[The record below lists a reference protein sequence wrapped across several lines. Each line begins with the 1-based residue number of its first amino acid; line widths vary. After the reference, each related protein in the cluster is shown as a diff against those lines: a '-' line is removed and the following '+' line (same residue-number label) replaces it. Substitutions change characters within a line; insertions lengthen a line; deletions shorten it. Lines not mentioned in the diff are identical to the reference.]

1 MKTPS
6 ITNDEKNIKRVVLL
20 SSTVIIF
27 IVSIM
32 IAYLLINSEIE
43 NFNNHL
49 KSFKST
55 LIEREKF
62 SIRTTMKNLVNDIHY
77 EEISRKEEIKQRVK
91 EQALSMTNLTQSFYL
106 QNKNQNTNAIINVAK
121 KLIQSTTTSK
131 DEIHYFIFNTN
142 GLLLLNTN
150 NKNSENKNFIDFEDI
165 NGKKFVQK
173 ILKKDGFSY
182 YYWFKPNSSKVAYKI
197 TYSQKIKDLDIVIG
211 AGAFENTT
219 HKLSPKILNK
229 IKKYNF
235 GKDEFLF
242 IYNINSLNNP
252 VESSELI
259 LEKNIQTN
267 SEELFELKNI
277 LVKSDYKTNV
287 FHEYKNRLIYSV
299 YLPSI
304 RTFISEGVY
313 LDSINKIVEKE
324 TTVSHKNLIKK
335 IIFLIVSILLV
346 TIVFFIFS
354 YIISKKIEL
363 MFKNYRIKVAHSQ
376 QLLIQKSKMASM
388 GEMIG
393 NIAHQWRQPLS
404 QLSGLFFDIESAYD
418 FKELDK
424 KYLTNTIDEANDLV
438 EYMSKTIDDF
448 KEFFNPN
455 AKKEKF
461 NLLEPINNALN
472 IVSSALKSNHI
483 QLNINVDN
491 SLYVEGL
498 SNEFSQ
504 VILNLLSNSQEIAL
518 LRDIKKPKINIFTE
532 LYKNEIFL
540 HVEDNCGGIDEAI
553 LDKIFEPYFTTKFH
567 YGTGIGLY
575 MSKIIVENK
584 MNGHI
589 YVKNIENNKTRFTIT
604 IKKSLL

>member
-1 MKTPS
+1 
-6 ITNDEKNIKRVVLL
+6 
-20 SSTVIIF
+20 
-27 IVSIM
+27 
-32 IAYLLINSEIE
+32 
-43 NFNNHL
+43 
-49 KSFKST
+49 
-55 LIEREKF
+55 
-62 SIRTTMKNLVNDIHY
+62 
-77 EEISRKEEIKQRVK
+77 
-91 EQALSMTNLTQSFYL
+91 
-106 QNKNQNTNAIINVAK
+106 
-121 KLIQSTTTSK
+121 
-131 DEIHYFIFNTN
+131 
-142 GLLLLNTN
+142 
-150 NKNSENKNFIDFEDI
+150 
-165 NGKKFVQK
+165 
-173 ILKKDGFSY
+173 
-182 YYWFKPNSSKVAYKI
+182 
-197 TYSQKIKDLDIVIG
+197 
-211 AGAFENTT
+211 
-219 HKLSPKILNK
+219 
-229 IKKYNF
+229 
-235 GKDEFLF
+235 
-242 IYNINSLNNP
+242 
-252 VESSELI
+252 
-259 LEKNIQTN
+259 
-267 SEELFELKNI
+267 
-277 LVKSDYKTNV
+277 
-287 FHEYKNRLIYSV
+287 
-299 YLPSI
+299 
-304 RTFISEGVY
+304 
-313 LDSINKIVEKE
+313 
-324 TTVSHKNLIKK
+324 
-335 IIFLIVSILLV
+335 
-346 TIVFFIFS
+346 
-354 YIISKKIEL
+354 